1 MLPICLALGV
11 LSIFQDELC
20 VRALG
25 VLQSGEIYFIRM
37 ALYPNPTWLFECF
50 LLEANTAW
58 ATCADVPSPCRSLC
72 FLPSLANVSSP
83 LGFWCF
89 SELLPDKPPEPALP
103 GGLCPYA
110 WEKSEIER
118 RSWYPWQSKTVNAS
132 DSAKLSC
139 IYFANSTC
147 FRPIWSNL
155 KSKGWPSTAWTSG
168 LAHCL
173 FCTAWEL
180 RIIFTFSS
188 GWKKSKEE

>member
-1 MLPICLALGV
+1 
-11 LSIFQDELC
+11 
-20 VRALG
+20 
-25 VLQSGEIYFIRM
+25 M

-50 LLEANTAW
+50 LAEANTASG
-58 ATCADVPSPCRSLC
+58 ACADVPYPPWSLW
-72 FLPSLANVSSP
+72 FLTFLANVSSP

-89 SELLPDKPPEPALP
+89 PELLPDKPSEPALP

-118 RSWYPWQSKTVNAS
+118 RSLYPWQSKTVNAS
-132 DSAKLSC
+132 DSANLSC

-155 KSKGWPSTAWTSG
+155 KSKGWPSMASTSD
-168 LAHCL
+168 LALCL

-180 RIIFTFSS
+180 RIISTFSS
-188 GWKKSKEE
+188 GWKKSKEEW